1 MGRHQQGAQS
11 RLPSEPDQSL
21 PTTQHSLVV
30 HIPNH
35 HICHLRPVRPPLSQR
50 FAISPKCKTFAPGN
64 LRATADNPAYKAL
77 VSYWVDQQY
86 TLRYR

>member
-1 MGRHQQGAQS
+1 MPDTSLSIRNAPLAFDAHAISSAQ
-11 RLPSEPDQSL
+11 LTPP
-21 PTTQHSLVV
+21 P
-30 HIPNH
+30 
-35 HICHLRPVRPPLSQR
+35 RPPASHPQR
-50 FAISPKCKTFAPGN
+50 FVISPKCKTFAPGN

>member
-1 MGRHQQGAQS
+1 M
-11 RLPSEPDQSL
+11 SL
-21 PTTQHSLVV
+21 PTRNAPPACGAHSRSSQLT
-30 HIPNH
+30 P
-35 HICHLRPVRPPLSQR
+35 PPRPPTFHPQR